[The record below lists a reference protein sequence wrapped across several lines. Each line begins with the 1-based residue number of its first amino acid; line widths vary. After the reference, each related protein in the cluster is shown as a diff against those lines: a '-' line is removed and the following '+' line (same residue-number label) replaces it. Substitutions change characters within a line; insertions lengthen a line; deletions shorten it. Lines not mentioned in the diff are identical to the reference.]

1 MRSGRTER
9 NTLVVNGKHVHDLRL
24 KHVRSSVSLQIDW
37 KCKYFEITKKVPF
50 KATIRKNSEERVA
63 SLQSLSPKP
72 LDLG

>member
-1 MRSGRTER
+1 MRSGRNEI
-9 NTLVVNGKHVHDLRL
+9 NTLVVNGKHVHDLKM
-24 KHVRSSVSLQIDW
+24 KHVHSSVSLQIDW

-63 SLQSLSPKP
+63 SVQNLSPKP